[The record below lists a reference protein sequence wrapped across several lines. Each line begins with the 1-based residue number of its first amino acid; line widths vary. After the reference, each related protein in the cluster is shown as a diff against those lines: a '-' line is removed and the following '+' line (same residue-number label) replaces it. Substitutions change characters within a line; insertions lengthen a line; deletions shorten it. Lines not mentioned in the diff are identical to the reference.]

1 MVTFLFRS
9 VLLVSVRMAPLLL
22 VLVFIPLLQKI
33 VRANTLLRIVKILL
47 VGMLLLPI
55 LTYFRPLFRLQAPVQ
70 VPNLLLPPLELPI
83 QELEEI
89 AAIAESFP
97 ERSLSPEAALL
108 AFPWRRVW
116 LCGVIILAVYTI
128 LRILWLRRYVGYSR
142 ILTDSDVIERFSAC
156 CHTLDI
162 KCCLSLR
169 ISADM
174 KSPITVGWRH
184 PTIMLP
190 ANGLP
195 EDVEEQRLILTH
207 ELYHC
212 KNRDNAWK
220 VVSLFVVAI
229 YWFYPLVWLLDYFL
243 TAECELVCDEW
254 VVKDAP
260 GTVRKCYRDLLI
272 KIAKE
277 QQREERAMPLQ
288 SGIYATYGIMKLR
301 VLQLSSKAPKSAG
314 TVLLGI
320 FILWLI
326 LFSGLIYFHQI
337 DMPAPT
343 FSSQQRSTILQSPD
357 NMRENSDT
365 YFVEE
370 NPMGYIVEHLPPSE
384 VSKQSL
390 PLPVIANNVICWQ
403 EDDEAGASFQ
413 NIIFC
418 YTIESNKTVTAS
430 CDGTIVAGQS
440 KDTEDLSEEEFAMRA
455 LGKYVVLDCGNGL
468 SVRYTFL
475 DSVAVEPGQ
484 HVSAGDVLGTAGH
497 TGASYG
503 DTDQCGVY
511 VMQDGL
517 MVDPLLFFDI
527 DVPIQEIP

>member
-22 VLVFIPLLQKI
+22 VLEFIPLLQKI

-108 AFPWRRVW
+108 AFPWGRVW
-116 LCGVIILAVYTI
+116 LCGVIIFAVYTI

-142 ILTDSDVIERFSAC
+142 ILTDLDVMERFGAC
-156 CHTLDI
+156 CHSLNI
-162 KCCLSLR
+162 KRCPSLR

-207 ELYHC
+207 ELCHC

-220 VVSLFVVAI
+220 LVSLFVVAI
-229 YWFYPLVWLLDYFL
+229 YWFHPLVWLLDYFL
-243 TAECELVCDEW
+243 TAECELACDEW

-260 GTVRKCYRDLLI
+260 GTVRKCYRELLV

-277 QQREERAMPLQ
+277 QQKKEFVMPLQ
-288 SGIYATYGIMKLR
+288 SGMYATYGIMKLR
-301 VLQLSSKAPKSAG
+301 VLQLSSQTPKFAG

-326 LFSGLIYFHQI
+326 LCSGLIYFHQI
-337 DMPAPT
+337 DISASALPMPQK
-343 FSSQQRSTILQSPD
+343 SLQSSLQSRD
-357 NMRENSDT
+357 VVERNTRENEESLLGYIGEMFSDKIDSKQVLRLPLNNAKIFNWET
-365 YFVEE
+365 ENESNFLRSSYLYFVASE
-370 NPMGYIVEHLPPSE
+370 NDKSVL
-384 VSKQSL
+384 
-390 PLPVIANNVICWQ
+390 
-403 EDDEAGASFQ
+403 AG
-413 NIIFC
+413 
-418 YTIESNKTVTAS
+418 
-430 CDGTIVAGQS
+430 CDGVITEVQA
-440 KDTEDLSEEEFAMRA
+440 KDIEDMNEEEFLIRR

-484 HVSAGDVLGTAGH
+484 HVSAGDVLGTAGY

>member
-22 VLVFIPLLQKI
+22 VLLFIPLLQKI

-162 KCCLSLR
+162 KCCPSLR

-229 YWFYPLVWLLDYFL
+229 YWFYPLVWLLD
-243 TAECELVCDEW
+243 
-254 VVKDAP
+254 
-260 GTVRKCYRDLLI
+260 
-272 KIAKE
+272 
-277 QQREERAMPLQ
+277 
-288 SGIYATYGIMKLR
+288 
-301 VLQLSSKAPKSAG
+301 
-314 TVLLGI
+314 
-320 FILWLI
+320 
-326 LFSGLIYFHQI
+326 
-337 DMPAPT
+337 
-343 FSSQQRSTILQSPD
+343 
-357 NMRENSDT
+357 
-365 YFVEE
+365 
-370 NPMGYIVEHLPPSE
+370 
-384 VSKQSL
+384 
-390 PLPVIANNVICWQ
+390 
-403 EDDEAGASFQ
+403 
-413 NIIFC
+413 
-418 YTIESNKTVTAS
+418 
-430 CDGTIVAGQS
+430 
-440 KDTEDLSEEEFAMRA
+440 
-455 LGKYVVLDCGNGL
+455 
-468 SVRYTFL
+468 
-475 DSVAVEPGQ
+475 
-484 HVSAGDVLGTAGH
+484 
-497 TGASYG
+497 
-503 DTDQCGVY
+503 
-511 VMQDGL
+511 
-517 MVDPLLFFDI
+517 
-527 DVPIQEIP
+527 

>member
-9 VLLVSVRMAPLLL
+9 VLLVSVRMAPLLF

-55 LTYFRPLFRLQAPVQ
+55 LTYFRPLLRLQAPVH

-108 AFPWRRVW
+108 AFPWGRVW

-156 CHTLDI
+156 CHSLDI
-162 KCCLSLR
+162 KRCPSLR

-195 EDVEEQRLILTH
+195 EDIEEQRLILTH

-229 YWFYPLVWLLDYFL
+229 YWFHPLVWLLDYFL

-260 GTVRKCYRDLLI
+260 GTVRKCYRNLLI

-277 QQREERAMPLQ
+277 QQKKELAMPLQ
-288 SGIYATYGIMKLR
+288 SGMYATYGVMKRR

-337 DMPAPT
+337 DIPEPALPMPQKP
-343 FSSQQRSTILQSPD
+343 STSRTTNYPSKNEKESLENAEGVFPDQMNLKQILQLPL
-357 NMRENSDT
+357 NTTRVFNWKH
-365 YFVEE
+365 EE
-370 NPMGYIVEHLPPSE
+370 NDNFLHSNYLYFIAEGS
-384 VSKQSL
+384 SKNIL
-390 PLPVIANNVICWQ
+390 
-403 EDDEAGASFQ
+403 AGCS
-413 NIIFC
+413 
-418 YTIESNKTVTAS
+418 
-430 CDGTIVAGQS
+430 GTITAIQE
-440 KDTEDLSEEEFAMRA
+440 KDMEDLSEDEFPIRA
-455 LGKYVVLDCGNGL
+455 FGKYVLVDCGNGL

>member
-22 VLVFIPLLQKI
+22 VLLFIPLLQKI

-162 KCCLSLR
+162 KCCPSLR

-288 SGIYATYGIMKLR
+288 SGIYATYGVMKLR
-301 VLQLSSKAPKSAG
+301 VLQLSSKAPKFAG

-326 LFSGLIYFHQI
+326 LFSGLIYFQ
-337 DMPAPT
+337 DMPGQRL
-343 FSSQQRSTILQSPD
+343 SSKQTSITLPISNNIDQ
-357 NMRENSDT
+357 ET
-365 YFVEE
+365 YLIEE
-370 NPMGYIVEHLPPSE
+370 NPKGYASEHLSDQQVPA
-384 VSKQSL
+384 QSFKL
-390 PLPVIANNVICWQ
+390 PTSGDKVLYWKDITEGTFVYRSVLYCFANR
-403 EDDEAGASFQ
+403 G
-413 NIIFC
+413 
-418 YTIESNKTVTAS
+418 NKAVLAS
-430 CDGTIVAGQS
+430 CDGTIVAVRS

>member
-108 AFPWRRVW
+108 AFPWGRVW

-142 ILTDSDVIERFSAC
+142 ILTDSDVMERFSAC

-162 KCCLSLR
+162 KRCPSLR

-260 GTVRKCYRDLLI
+260 GTVRKCYGELLI

-277 QQREERAMPLQ
+277 QQKKEFAMPLQ
-288 SGIYATYGIMKLR
+288 SGMYATYGVMKLR
-301 VLQLSSKAPKSAG
+301 VLQLSSQTPKFPG
-314 TVLLGI
+314 WILLGV

-326 LFSGLIYFHQI
+326 LCSGLIYFHQI
-337 DMPAPT
+337 DIQTPTLNVMQKSLHPMQKEADNGFKRSEQNPLGYTSKVTSTKTDANQTLQMPLTAT
-343 FSSQQRSTILQSPD
+343 CILNWKNENKGKDNFAYSSYLYFIA
-357 NMRENSDT
+357 EESDKS
-365 YFVEE
+365 VLAGC
-370 NPMGYIVEHLPPSE
+370 NGIISIVQAKS
-384 VSKQSL
+384 V
-390 PLPVIANNVICWQ
+390 
-403 EDDEAGASFQ
+403 DE
-413 NIIFC
+413 
-418 YTIESNKTVTAS
+418 
-430 CDGTIVAGQS
+430 
-440 KDTEDLSEEEFAMRA
+440 LSEEELSLGP

>member
-22 VLVFIPLLQKI
+22 VLVFIPLRQKI

-97 ERSLSPEAALL
+97 ERSLSSEAALL

-162 KCCLSLR
+162 KCCPSLR

-277 QQREERAMPLQ
+277 QQREALAMPLQ
-288 SGIYATYGIMKLR
+288 SGMYATYRVMKLR
-301 VLQLSSKAPKSAG
+301 VLQLSSQTPKFPGWS
-314 TVLLGI
+314 LLGI

-337 DMPAPT
+337 DISASALPMPQKSLES
-343 FSSQQRSTILQSPD
+343 SSQTTDILEQDIQKSRVNPLGYAGEVLTSKTSSIQTMQLPL
-357 NMRENSDT
+357 NTSEVLNWGNSGKGIFAYSSYL
-365 YFVEE
+365 YFIVEE
-370 NPMGYIVEHLPPSE
+370 GNKSIL
-384 VSKQSL
+384 
-390 PLPVIANNVICWQ
+390 
-403 EDDEAGASFQ
+403 AG
-413 NIIFC
+413 
-418 YTIESNKTVTAS
+418 
-430 CDGTIVAGQS
+430 CDGVITEVQA
-440 KDTEDLSEEEFAMRA
+440 KDIEDMNEEEFLIRR